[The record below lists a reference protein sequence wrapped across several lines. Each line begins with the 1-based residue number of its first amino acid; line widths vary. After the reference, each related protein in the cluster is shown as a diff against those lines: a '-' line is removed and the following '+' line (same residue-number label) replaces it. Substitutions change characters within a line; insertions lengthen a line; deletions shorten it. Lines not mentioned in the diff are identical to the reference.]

1 MRRESDMKKITVKI
15 IAVLAAVIL
24 LVSAMAPAVFAEDFL
39 GDLGNF
45 SELLGGGFDLSG
57 ITDIIGGLFNG
68 GNGNGNGISLSD
80 IFSNP
85 NGVLDIIRERLSNM
99 DIDASNATIAQAITA
114 LLSDYG
120 NTDITSMLSSN
131 DFLNQLAEYL
141 RANETTTRPP
151 EETTTLPHE
160 AEPTTEDE
168 TTTELTTYEMPTII
182 IPSTY
187 VYQGADPYS
196 TQPAPTTTEPVYSFT
211 YQEQPTQY
219 MEPATTVPF
228 TANYEDSTKAVSDN
242 STKLMIGA
250 AIVLLSA
257 GAIVVV
263 AVMLKKT
270 KA

>member
-1 MRRESDMKKITVKI
+1 MKKITVKI
-15 IAVLAAVIL
+15 IAVLAAVVL
-24 LVSAMAPAVFAEDFL
+24 LTAAMAPAVFAEDFL

-45 SELLGGGFDLSG
+45 SELLGGGFDLGG
-57 ITDIIGGLFNG
+57 IADIIGGLLNG
-68 GNGNGNGISLSD
+68 GGNTTPGITLSD

-85 NGVLDIIRERLSNM
+85 NAMEYIKDWLGNM
-99 DIDASNATIAQAITA
+99 NIDTTTAALYEAIAQVLAG
-114 LLSDYG
+114 YG
-120 NTDITSMLSSN
+120 NADLSTIPLGN

-141 RANETTTRPP
+141 KENQTTTRPA
-151 EETTTLPHE
+151 EEPSTR
-160 AEPTTEDE
+160 PTPDE
-168 TTTELTTYEMPTII
+168 TTTEEESSTEPTTAYEIPTII

-187 VYQGADPYS
+187 VYQGADTYS

-228 TANYEDSTKAVSDN
+228 VANYEENTKAVSDN

>member
-24 LVSAMAPAVFAEDFL
+24 LATAMAPAVFAEDFL
-39 GDLGNF
+39 GNLGNF
-45 SELLGGGFDLSG
+45 GELLGGGFDLDG
-57 ITDIIGGLFNG
+57 IAEIIGGLFNG
-68 GNGNGNGISLSD
+68 GGNGNGISLSD
-80 IFSNP
+80 IFANP
-85 NGVLDIIRERLSNM
+85 NGVLDIIRERLANM
-99 DIDASNATIAQAITA
+99 DIDASNATIAQAITT
-114 LLSDYG
+114 LLSGYG
-120 NTDITSMLSSN
+120 NGDITSMLSSN

-141 RANETTTRPP
+141 QANQTTTRPA

-160 AEPTTEDE
+160 DEPTTENE
-168 TTTELTTYEMPTII
+168 TTTELTTFEMPTII

-211 YQEQPTQY
+211 YTEQPTQY
-219 MEPATTVPF
+219 VEPATTVPF
-228 TANYEDSTKAVSDN
+228 VANYEENTKAVSSN
-242 STKLMIGA
+242 STKLAIGA

-257 GAIVVV
+257 GAIVAV